1 MQEGAEP
8 RPTLGQAAFAASVP
22 PQLTVR
28 RRGWGVG
35 GFVRF

>member
-8 RPTLGQAAFAASVP
+8 RPTLGQAAFEASVP
-22 PQLTVR
+22 PQLTLRPAGVE
-28 RRGWGVG
+28 VG